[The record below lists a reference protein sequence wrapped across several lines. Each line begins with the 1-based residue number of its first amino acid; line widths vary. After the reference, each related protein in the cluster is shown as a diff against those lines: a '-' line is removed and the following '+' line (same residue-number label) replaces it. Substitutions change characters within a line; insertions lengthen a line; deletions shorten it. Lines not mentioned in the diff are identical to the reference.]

1 MLKCL
6 VPDRNTRT
14 SHSPFPPG
22 IDVARQLEGDRYSC
36 FVERAAEGGS
46 LTMATRL
53 YVGNLPYSATED
65 ELRQLFSRAG
75 TVVSVDLPIDRATG
89 RPRGFGFVE
98 MESSAGAQN
107 AIRELD
113 GYRLDNRSIRVE
125 IPKEREARPPAFR
138 RPGGRGTEWGGER
151 RERRGREG
159 GRAA

>member
-1 MLKCL
+1 
-6 VPDRNTRT
+6 
-14 SHSPFPPG
+14 
-22 IDVARQLEGDRYSC
+22 
-36 FVERAAEGGS
+36 
-46 LTMATRL
+46 MATRL

-98 MESSAGAQN
+98 MESSAGAQS

-125 IPKEREARPPAFR
+125 IPKEREARAPAFR
-138 RPGGRGTEWGGER
+138 RPGERGTEYGGR
-151 RERRGREG
+151 RERRRQEG